1 MLNNTNKIK
10 NLNEMEL
17 SFVENL
23 PLNLVLEIPLE
34 ILFTLSKI
42 YKNNI
47 NAFGSIIV
55 KRAKITPLKLKF
67 VSINVIVKPRVNP
80 FKDKVTKVIG
90 ENKTLV
96 LNKTKTNIGVATVK
110 NVVFKVCIIVKFP
123 FWMAFMY
130 SIKSFLRYVT
140 ISESKYVNK

>member
-55 KRAKITPLKLKF
+55 KRVKITPLKLKF

-96 LNKTKTNIGVATVK
+96 LNKTKTNIGIAPVK